1 MKQFIKMKHFITIM
15 DNQGQHITL
24 NVYAIESMRA
34 AHESNKY
41 VITMTSDNYHVV
53 NGETYR
59 HICNYLNS
67 QNELHNLINHP
78 HISSPNKDTTKL
90 FDILTGEHATE
101 VLKKEFEE
109 ICDSGEFWL
118 WTYHTD
124 ELLDAI
130 HNYTAKYA
138 TGYIVYD
145 IDPHQVQYSK
155 LLELLSKHWGLE

>member
-1 MKQFIKMKHFITIM
+1 MKQFIKMKHFMTVM
-15 DNQGQHITL
+15 DIQGQHITL
-24 NVYAIESMRA
+24 NVYAIESIRA
-34 AHESNKY
+34 AYKQKY
-41 VITMTSDNYHVV
+41 VINMASNNYHVV
-53 NGETYR
+53 DGQTYR

-78 HISSPNKDTTKL
+78 YHMNPDTAKL

-109 ICDSGEFWL
+109 ICDSGETWL
-118 WTYHTD
+118 WEDHEN

-145 IDPHQVQYSK
+145 IDSHQVHYSK
-155 LLELLSKHWGLE
+155 LLELLFKHWGLQ